1 MRLKRMRNETVREM
15 MEVEKDVTGEVQKR
29 RFGHGNGMVGRR
41 WPREST
47 GWVQQEESKRGR
59 P

>member
-1 MRLKRMRNETVREM
+1 M
-15 MEVEKDVTGEVQKR
+15 MEVGKDVTGEVQKR
-29 RFGHGNGMVGRR
+29 QLIRFGHGNGMVETG

-47 GWVQQEESKRGR
+47 GWLQQEENKRGR